1 MNTRMRTWILL
12 AGLSALFVGVGGLV
26 GGTGGIAAF
35 LVLALAFNFAM
46 YWFSDRLA
54 LKMSRARPLEPGE
67 APELVID
74 VQDLATRARIPVPR
88 LYLIPS
94 QQPNAFATGRDP
106 KHSAVAVTE
115 GLISLM
121 PRDQV
126 RAVVA
131 HELAHIRNRD
141 VLVTTIAAMIGAA
154 ISAVANFL
162 QFQWLFGGDDDDSP
176 LGAIGTIA
184 AIIVAPLAAM
194 LLQLAISRQREYLAD
209 HTAAELLGRDEVEPR
224 HREPGPLREILDIGD
239 EIGLLALLERPRAA
253 HLQREP
259 VREPEHREVEADGD
273 DEEQGDPAR
282 ASDEAADRDEERGKA
297 CQQDPGAHA
306 RCHRVFRVLSA
317 DVCVSVSRRF
327 LPPLTRP
334 TCPGTRVSPQSAVLT
349 STSVRG

>member
-35 LVLALAFNFAM
+35 LVLALGFNFAM

-162 QFQWLFGGDDDDSP
+162 QFQWLFGGDDDESP
-176 LGAIGTIA
+176 LGAIGTIV

-194 LLQLAISRQREYLAD
+194 LLQFAISRQREYLAD
-209 HTAAELLGRDEVEPR
+209 HTAAELLGRGR
-224 HREPGPLREILDIGD
+224 PLAD
-239 EIGLLALLERPRAA
+239 ALGTLERGVQALPMQVNPATASLYIANPLSGRGMAA
-253 HLQREP
+253 LFSTHP
-259 VREPEHREVEADGD
+259 PI
-273 DEEQGDPAR
+273 PAR
-282 ASDEAADRDEERGKA
+282 IARLEAFDAARGM
-297 CQQDPGAHA
+297 
-306 RCHRVFRVLSA
+306 
-317 DVCVSVSRRF
+317 
-327 LPPLTRP
+327 
-334 TCPGTRVSPQSAVLT
+334 
-349 STSVRG
+349 